1 MTSILDPHTP
11 DKPGALWKTAYVV
24 AGQRGAPGEGKVIF
38 CIVHTEK
45 LQINTLMTPD
55 EAEALATQL
64 MQMAATIRS
73 GIVLASPSIPQSDGG
88 R

>member
-1 MTSILDPHTP
+1 MTSILDPKTP
-11 DKPGALWKTAYVV
+11 EKPGSLWKTAYVV

-38 CIVHTEK
+38 GIVHSEM
-45 LQINTLMTPD
+45 LQITTLMTPD
-55 EAEALATQL
+55 QAEALAAQL

-73 GIVLASPSIPQSDGG
+73 GIVLASPSTPHADGG